1 MPTYRIL
8 RRTLA
13 GTAIIFLITLLA
25 GCGNAGSA
33 TASTTSA
40 TPTATACP
48 VQDSGTVQSFSGS
61 KLLIADLQGKQV
73 QVTFNST
80 TRFSRQTTVLPTA
93 LQIGER
99 VTVRSTQN
107 PDTTY
112 TATQITVGRAFSQ
125 TGSGGS
131 GSSGGQFKRG
141 SGTPKARTCALTGFS
156 RGSGSRNGSSN
167 TNGNTTGQTLSGTI
181 SQVSKTALTLTDTSG
196 SDYAFTLASTTQ
208 ISSQSTATATDIQTG
223 QAVSVL
229 GTNNQGVIVART
241 VTILLHLPGGTL
253 GH

>member
-1 MPTYRIL
+1 MSTYRIL

-13 GTAIIFLITLLA
+13 GTAILFLITLLA
-25 GCGNAGSA
+25 GCGSTGSA
-33 TASTTSA
+33 TASTAST

-73 QVTFNST
+73 QVTFSST
-80 TRFSRQTTVLPTA
+80 TSFSRQTTVSPTA

-125 TGSGGS
+125 TGLGGQ
-131 GSSGGQFKRG
+131 GGQFKRG
-141 SGTPKARTCALTGFS
+141 SGTPTARTCAPSGFN
-156 RGSGSRNGSSN
+156 RGSGSRNGSSSN
-167 TNGNTTGQTLSGTI
+167 SGNTTAQTLSGTI
-181 SQVSKTALTLTDTSG
+181 SQVSKSAITLTDTSG

-241 VTILLHLPGGTL
+241 VTILLHLPNGIS